1 MILASPY
8 RPVSR
13 MPEEHRQRL
22 YMIKGLEMM
31 KIMYMTTLT
40 AGVIIEAGQDDGP
53 AGTAGC
59 RRAKGMCK
67 PCTVLRQ
74 QVKTRGFNHRIP
86 VAAGIPGSQIIHSNH
101 HNVWRFPKLE
111 PACQHGS
118 GRNCL
123 KK

>member
-1 MILASPY
+1 MTILA
-8 RPVSR
+8 
-13 MPEEHRQRL
+13 
-22 YMIKGLEMM
+22 
-31 KIMYMTTLT
+31 

-74 QVKTRGFNHRIP
+74 QIKPRDFNHGIP
-86 VAAGIPGSQIIHSNH
+86 LAAGIRGFQVIHNNH
-101 HNVWRFPKLE
+101 NNVGRFAELK